1 MGEAANVYE
10 LQRQEQRPLTA
21 VQVRAQVNLIQEVMK
36 SVMQDGQHYGVIPGA
51 GSKPTLLKP
60 GAEKL
65 MLTFQLSPDLA
76 VEDLSTSDAHRYRVT
91 CRICDRTGNFLG
103 AGLGEASS
111 NEEKYKW
118 RAAVCPEE
126 FDETP
131 EDRKR
136 KKWKKGYG
144 GGAAQAIKQIRTEP
158 ADIANTILKM
168 AKKRALVDAA
178 LTVTGASDIF
188 TQDIEDM
195 PPEMFTRKDAVPEK
209 PPLKEPTR
217 KAPTEKTSQ
226 AELSASCLIN
236 DVTHKDGK
244 KKDGTEYRVYA
255 ITGEDGTKYAT
266 FSETFADLAQWAKE
280 NGVVAEITYV
290 IGQYGNKIVNLTAEA
305 REPGSEG

>member
-1 MGEAANVYE
+1 MSETATVYE
-10 LQRQEQRPLTA
+10 IQRTDNMPLTA
-21 VQVRAQVNLIQEVMK
+21 AQVRAQVNLIQEVMK

-65 MLTFQLSPDLA
+65 MLTFHLSPDPI
-76 VEDLSTSDAHRYRVT
+76 VEDLSTPDSHRYRVT
-91 CRICDRTGNFLG
+91 CRICDRDGHFLG

-144 GGAAQAIKQIRTEP
+144 GGAAQAVNQIRTEP

-168 AKKRALVDAA
+168 AKKRSLVDAA

-195 PPEMFTRKDAVPEK
+195 PPEMLGGKHQET
-209 PPLKEPTR
+209 KEPAKKADTQTDPAKISDAQR
-217 KAPTEKTSQ
+217 K
-226 AELSASCLIN
+226 
-236 DVTHKDGK
+236 
-244 KKDGTEYRVYA
+244 RFYA
-255 ITGEDGTKYAT
+255 IAKGTG
-266 FSETFADLAQWAKE
+266 FSDDEIKAHLALSGIERTSDILKTQYDELCDWAAAK
-280 NGVVAEITYV
+280 NQG
-290 IGQYGNKIVNLTAEA
+290 
-305 REPGSEG
+305 RDPGSEG